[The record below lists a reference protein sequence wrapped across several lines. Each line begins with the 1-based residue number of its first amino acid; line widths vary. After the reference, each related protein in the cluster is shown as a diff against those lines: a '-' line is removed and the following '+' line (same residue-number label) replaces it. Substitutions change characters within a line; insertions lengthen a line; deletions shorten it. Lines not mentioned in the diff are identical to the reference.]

1 MRLPEILP
9 MPTVLCVEDETHIL
23 EELIDELSTSGFNA
37 IGAANASEALRVL
50 DTTTP
55 DIIICDI
62 LMPGTNGLQ
71 FLEQIRGSRADLA
84 GTPFLFLTALADRS
98 HELTGREAGADD
110 YLTKPIDF
118 DVLILT
124 IRARLNLVAR
134 VKAISAHPAATEP
147 EGEFIHL
154 SRRETEVL
162 KEIGAGHRNGEI
174 ARKLGLS
181 EHTVSD
187 YVKAIY
193 QKLSVSS
200 RAEATREAIKRGLVD
215 MR

>member
-1 MRLPEILP
+1 MRLPEISP
-9 MPTVLCVEDETHIL
+9 MPTVLCIEDEVHIL

-37 IGAANASEALRVL
+37 IGAPNAGEALRQL

-71 FLEQIRGSRADLA
+71 FLEQIRNSRTDLA

-124 IRARLNLVAR
+124 IRARLDLVAR
-134 VKAISAHPAATEP
+134 VKAIAAKPQQMER

-174 ARKLGLS
+174 ARKLKLS

-200 RAEATREAIKRGLVD
+200 RAEATREAIRRGLVD
-215 MR
+215 M

>member
-1 MRLPEILP
+1 MRLPDLP
-9 MPTVLCVEDETHIL
+9 QTPTVLCIEDEAHIL
-23 EELIDELSTSGFNA
+23 EELIDELRTSGFRA
-37 IGAANASEALRVL
+37 IGAANAADAMRVL
-50 DTTTP
+50 DKTVP
-55 DIIICDI
+55 DLIICDI

-71 FLEQIRGSRADLA
+71 FLEQVRSARPDLG

-98 HELTGREAGADD
+98 HELEGRESGADD

-124 IRARLNLVAR
+124 IRAKLDLVAR
-134 VKAISAHPAATEP
+134 IKAMSARPPVAEP

-162 KEIGAGHRNGEI
+162 AEIGAGFKNGEI

-187 YVKAIY
+187 YVKAVY

-200 RAEATREAIKRGLVD
+200 RAEATREAIRRGLITV
-215 MR
+215 R

>member
-9 MPTVLCVEDETHIL
+9 MPTVLCIEDETHIL

-37 IGAANASEALRVL
+37 VGAANATEALRVL

-71 FLEQIRGSRADLA
+71 FLEQIRSSRADLA
-84 GTPFLFLTALADRS
+84 STPFLFLTALADRS

-124 IRARLNLVAR
+124 ILVAR
-134 VKAISAHPAATEP
+134 VKAISALPAPTEP

>member
-9 MPTVLCVEDETHIL
+9 MPTVLCIEDETHIL
-23 EELIDELSTSGFNA
+23 EEMIDELSTSGFNA
-37 IGAANASEALRVL
+37 VGAANAGEALHVL

-71 FLEQIRGSRADLA
+71 FLEQMRSRYPHLS

-98 HELTGREAGADD
+98 HELEGREAGADD

-134 VKAISAHPAATEP
+134 VRAISAKPVPMEP
-147 EGEFIHL
+147 EGAFIHL

-193 QKLSVSS
+193 QKLDVSS
-200 RAEATREAIKRGLVD
+200 RAEATREAIRRGLVD
-215 MR
+215 M